1 LSVRFFN
8 RFNFKIAL
16 FFIVIILFI
25 SASGATGLAQTLTE
39 DEKAA
44 RAFKFAK
51 GLFDMQK
58 YKQAASELQKF
69 IAFYEKSR
77 YGEYALYLLGE
88 SLYKTEDY
96 KDALDKYELFQKKYK
111 DSKLV
116 EEVYYS
122 SAYTLLSLDKPEEAH
137 AYFLKLYNSQN
148 PDLNRDAVYKCA
160 RHLIDKKETAG
171 AKKAFDDYFKLIGA
185 RQDSL
190 EEAESERY
198 KEALYISGNLSL
210 REKREKDAV
219 DYYEKFLKSFSADP
233 MAAPVYYNI
242 GEILYSKGQY
252 KKAVENYNLAMANLE
267 AEGKTGK
274 AAGAYSAYIPK
285 IHYSSGWCF
294 YSQSN
299 FKEAADHFS
308 KCFNGYDKFENRA
321 DCGLRLGISLF
332 NLKNYDQ
339 AARVFK
345 EVKKIKGLSAKISAE
360 TDYYLGMALQKNG
373 LLSEALDSFLTVADS
388 SDEIG
393 VEALYAGAV
402 ILFDQKKYEEAIA
415 KFRALL
421 SRFPSSLKAPNAA
434 FNIGLAYF
442 NMAKYKEAREALL
455 NFTNNFQSSNYLF
468 RSYFNLGEISMIE
481 KSYEEAITWFAKIP
495 SGDNI
500 WLEADLKI
508 CDAYFALKD
517 FKKLSEKYRQIITA
531 VDTAAADSDYIV
543 PALFKMGKNL
553 AALNENE
560 LARRAYEKI
569 IQLSKSPRNLSDAK
583 YRLAL
588 IYFET
593 KNYDKCLAACDELL
607 TQKDVNGNTFSL
619 YELRDLK
626 GRAKNALADYDGAI
640 AIFDEILSS
649 SDAPEHI
656 RLQTRFNKAMVYN
669 DKKDYPKAVENFELL
684 ASDAQDIE
692 LLAKIHYLLGDAYYA
707 MNNTEEAV
715 KNLLKVEILFK
726 DTAVIN
732 DARLKL
738 LEIYVKTRQKK
749 DAKNLRADIMKSSA
763 PKAIKDRANE
773 LFKK

>member
-1 LSVRFFN
+1 MSVRFSN
-8 RFNFKIAL
+8 RFNFKIIL
-16 FFIVIILFI
+16 FLTLLVFFI
-25 SASGATGLAQTLTE
+25 SAAGGSGFAQSLTE

-69 IAFYEKSR
+69 ISFYDKSR

-88 SLYKTEDY
+88 SLYKNEDY
-96 KDALDKYELFQKKYK
+96 KNALDKYELFLKKYK
-111 DSKLV
+111 ESKLI

-122 SAYTLLSLDKPEEAH
+122 AAYTLLALDKSEAAH
-137 AYFLKLYNSQN
+137 EYFLKLYNSRN
-148 PDLNRDAVYKCA
+148 PDLNSDAVYKCA
-160 RHLIDKKETAG
+160 RHLIDKKETAA
-171 AKKAFDDYFKLIGA
+171 AKKAFDDYFKIIGA
-185 RQDSL
+185 RQGSP
-190 EEAESERY
+190 EEAEAERY
-198 KEALYISGNLSL
+198 KEALYVSGNLSL
-210 REKREKDAV
+210 REKREKDAL

-252 KKAVENYNLAMANLE
+252 KKAVENYRLAMANLE
-267 AEGKTGK
+267 AAGKNNKT
-274 AAGAYSAYIPK
+274 AAYSAYIPK
-285 IHYSSGWCF
+285 IHYSLGWCY
-294 YSQSN
+294 YSQSD

-308 KCFNGYDKFENRA
+308 KCFNGYDKFENLA

-339 AARVFK
+339 AVRVFK
-345 EVKKIKGLSAKISAE
+345 EVKKIKGLSARISAD

-373 LLSEALDSFLTVADS
+373 LLSEALESFLTVADS

-402 ILFDQKKYEEAIA
+402 ILFDQKKYEEAVA
-415 KFRALL
+415 KFRSLL
-421 SRFPSSLKAPNAA
+421 SRFPSSPKTPNAA

-442 NMAKYKEAREALL
+442 NMAKYKEARESLL
-455 NFTNNFQSSNYLF
+455 DFTNNFQSSNYLF
-468 RSYFNLGEISMIE
+468 RGYFNLGEISMIE
-481 KSYEEAITWFAKIP
+481 KDYTGAITWFAKIP

-500 WLEADLKI
+500 WLEAELKI

-531 VDTAAADSDYIV
+531 VGTAASDSDYIV

-560 LARRAYEKI
+560 LAQRAYEKI

-607 TQKDVNGNTFSL
+607 SQKDISGNAFSPF
-619 YELRDLK
+619 ELRDLK
-626 GRAKNALADYDGAI
+626 GRAKNALADYDGAMT
-640 AIFDEILSS
+640 IFDEILAS

-656 RLQTRFNKAMVYN
+656 RLQTRFNKAMIYN
-669 DKKDYPKAVENFELL
+669 DKKEYSKAVENFESL

-692 LLAKIHYLLGDAYYA
+692 LLAKIHYLLGCAYYA
-707 MNNTEEAV
+707 MNNADEAV

-726 DTAVIN
+726 DTAVIHE
-732 DARLKL
+732 ARLKL
-738 LEIYVKTRQKK
+738 LEIYVKTKQKK

-773 LFKK
+773 LSKK